1 MEDILEEYPVIIELP
16 VEWGDM
22 DAFGHVN
29 NVIFYRYF
37 ENSRIAY
44 LEKIG
49 VWEHMEKH
57 KVGPILASSRCKYKV
72 PLTYPDTVSVGSRVT
87 IIKEDR
93 FLMEHVIYSHKNEE
107 VAAEGEG
114 TIVIFDYGKGTK
126 AAIPEHVRNNIEM
139 LEDTDDPRPQ

>member
-1 MEDILEEYPVIIELP
+1 MEDISKHYPVIIELP

-93 FLMEHVIYSHKNEE
+93 FLMEHVIYSHKNEK

-114 TIVIFDYGKGTK
+114 TIVIFDYRKGAK
-126 AAIPEHVRNNIEM
+126 AAVPEHVRNNIEL
-139 LEDTDDPRPQ
+139 LEVTDVSRPQ